1 MNSWDVAGLTA
12 NLGDH
17 NIRTTYEVKHVE
29 RRIKRLV
36 RHKGFDFSTLVRKG
50 ISFEMSFYNQF
61 VSAQRYCLAY
71 SR

>member
-12 NLGDH
+12 NIGDH

-36 RHKGFDFSTLVRKG
+36 RHKGFDFSTLVRNTNNLEL
-50 ISFEMSFYNQF
+50 SCNQCF
-61 VSAQRYCLAY
+61 SAQ
-71 SR
+71 